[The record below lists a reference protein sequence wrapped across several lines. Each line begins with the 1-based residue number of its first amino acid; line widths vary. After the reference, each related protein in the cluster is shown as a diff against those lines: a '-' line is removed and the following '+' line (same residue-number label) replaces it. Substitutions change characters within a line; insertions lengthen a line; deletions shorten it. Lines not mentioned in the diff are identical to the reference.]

1 METVRLSDKLELTR
15 VIVGCM
21 RMMDAGKKGKDLLRF
36 VHECMEL
43 GMNCFDHRCS
53 KSRTGHPRKNKDCDK
68 GRHRCARSIRQSSY
82 LL

>member
-36 VHECMEL
+36 VTI
-43 GMNCFDHRCS
+43 FIF
-53 KSRTGHPRKNKDCDK
+53 SRMPGSAFTT
-68 GRHRCARSIRQSSY
+68 SSPKVFSQRFPP
-82 LL
+82 

>member
-36 VHECMEL
+36 VHECMEET
-43 GMNCFDHRCS
+43 FV
-53 KSRTGHPRKNKDCDK
+53 RK
-68 GRHRCARSIRQSSY
+68 
-82 LL
+82 LLATM